1 MIKLIVPNMAS
12 WGNQELMLLTKTVN
26 ELIVADVDSRRQ
38 ILDVRNKITD
48 IEKELDYLKQAVR
61 NYG

>member
-26 ELIVADVDSRRQ
+26 ELIVAEVDSRRQ